1 MRRLRYSRKA
11 LRDLRDN
18 WTYSADRWGRPQANR
33 YVEAIRAVIGALPE
47 GRAVTSSAEDVWP
60 GTRRAR
66 SGRHVIYFRETEE
79 AVEVIRVLHQRMDA
93 GRWV

>member
-1 MRRLRYSRKA
+1 M
-11 LRDLRDN
+11 
-18 WTYSADRWGRPQANR
+18 
-33 YVEAIRAVIGALPE
+33 IGALPE